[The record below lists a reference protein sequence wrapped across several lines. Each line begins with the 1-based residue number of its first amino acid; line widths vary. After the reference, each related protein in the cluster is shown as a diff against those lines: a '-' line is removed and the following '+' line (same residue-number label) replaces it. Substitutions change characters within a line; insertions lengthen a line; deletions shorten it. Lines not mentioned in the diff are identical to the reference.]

1 MRYADTVASPN
12 EILSQL
18 VRKAGG
24 AMITPQELIEAAKRG
39 QQTHQH
45 KRLDRHRFSDEEDKI
60 IISKYP
66 DEIKTI
72 GELARLLNV
81 PKIAV
86 AYHILIS
93 SRSVRMVYDGY
104 PINNI
109 VIKDASG
116 KKIDKKRADAIKDA
130 TSRVVRE
137 IKVIIKENKDNL
149 IQRRKD
155 YQKEKNKWANKRVAK
170 NLTLRRWVFDR
181 DGNKCIAC
189 GAPDKL
195 VLAHIIPS
203 LWLVEGGV
211 EIKDAFVPFNL
222 ATLCNECALFR
233 QRPQKLLWD
242 EETLALL
249 KRRREIRGNLDGE
262 AWVDGDEEQRKQIE
276 KDEQEYHKIE
286 AKFQANLKR
295 IKVRTQARRELI
307 EVNLSESWNFYQLD
321 EFP

>member
-1 MRYADTVASPN
+1 MRYADTVASTN

-18 VRKAGG
+18 GRKAGG
-24 AMITPQELIEAAKRG
+24 AMITPQELIEKAKKG
-39 QQTHQH
+39 QQIYQD
-45 KRLDRHRFSDEEDKI
+45 KRLDRHIFSDEEDKI
-60 IISKYP
+60 IISRYP

-72 GELARLLNV
+72 DELARLLNV

-86 AYHILIS
+86 AYHILTS

-104 PINNI
+104 PVNNI
-109 VIKDASG
+109 IIKDASG
-116 KKIDKKRADAIKDA
+116 KKIDKKLADAMRDA
-130 TSRVVRE
+130 TSRVVTE

-170 NLTLRRWVFDR
+170 NLTLRKWIFNR

-189 GAPDKL
+189 GDSNKL

-233 QRPQKLLWD
+233 HRPQKLLWD
-242 EETLALL
+242 EETLDLL
-249 KRRREIRGNLDGE
+249 KRRRSIRIFDEGE
-262 AWVDGDEEQRKQIE
+262 EWVDADEAGRKQIE
-276 KDEQEYHKIE
+276 EDEKEYHKIE
-286 AKFQANLKR
+286 AKFQANLKQ
-295 IKVRTQARRELI
+295 IKARTQARRELI
-307 EVNLSESWNFYQLD
+307 ELSLSESWNFYQL
-321 EFP
+321 EGFP